1 MLFNFLVIHIIG
13 SIPGWIWPALAGAGV
28 AIWFISDVIAKFPAV
43 QPYSAAIK
51 PASILITALGIFM
64 YGGEGVAEIYQTQIQ
79 DLEKRI
85 AVADQKSIDVT
96 AAVEEKTEEKIKVI
110 NHDRIVYRDRIKEVE
125 KLIDT
130 ECKIDKSALDILND
144 AAANPLKGIK

>member
-1 MLFNFLVIHIIG
+1 MLFNFLIIYIIG
-13 SIPGWIWPALAGAGV
+13 TIPLWIWPALAGAGV
-28 AIWFISDVIAKFPAV
+28 TIWFISDVIAKFPAV

-51 PASILITALGIFM
+51 PAGILMTILGIFM
-64 YGGEGVAEIYQTQIQ
+64 YGGAGVSEIYQTQIQ
-79 DLEKRI
+79 ELEKRI

-125 KLIDT
+125 KIIDT
-130 ECKIDKSALDILND
+130 ECKIDKPALDILND
-144 AAANPLKGIK
+144 AAVNPLKGIK